1 MDEQAAQAEGA
12 PEYSQAQA
20 QREALA
26 RMIIEDYEA
35 QQFDA
40 MGNLHNRFVG
50 FIAEAGLPLRN
61 VTIVLEILLRECLA
75 QIEQAYLKE

>member
-1 MDEQAAQAEGA
+1 MDEQQVESA
-12 PEYSQAQA
+12 PLPDVGQTER
-20 QREALA
+20 REALA

-35 QQFDA
+35 QQFDQ
-40 MGNLHNRFVG
+40 MGTLHNRFVG

-61 VTIVLEILLRECLA
+61 VTIVLEILLRECLG